1 MRLQGK
7 AGVITGATSGLGLAT
22 LRAMTSEGANIV
34 AVGRDAERG
43 ERALEQVAGNPGR
56 AVFVQGDVKNEQ
68 TIIEAIA
75 RCRSEFGAFN
85 IMHNNA
91 GSQGP
96 RLVHE
101 TTNEEWDEVVATNL
115 TAVFWGCKHAIN
127 VMKETGGGSIINT
140 ASILSFTADAYAPGY
155 TATKTGL
162 LGLTRAIALAYI
174 EDNIRCNCLCPG
186 DFESPMLEDY
196 FQAADNPA
204 AARQEMTDIQPGK
217 RIAHPNDIAPAAVY
231 LASDE
236 SMFVNGTSIVVDG
249 AMLAKCY

>member
-1 MRLQGK
+1 MRLRGK
-7 AGVITGATSGLGLAT
+7 AGVITGATSGLGLET
-22 LRAMTSEGANIV
+22 LRAMTAEGASIV
-34 AVGRDAERG
+34 AVGRNEERG
-43 ERALEQVAGNPGR
+43 RRAVAEAASEPGR
-56 AVFVQGDVKNEQ
+56 AIFFKGDVKDEQ
-68 TIIEAIA
+68 VIVGAIA
-75 RCRSEFGAFN
+75 LCRSEFGAFN

-101 TTNEEWDEVVATNL
+101 TTNNQWDEVVATNL
-115 TAVFWGCKHAIN
+115 TAVFWGCKHAILA
-127 VMKETGGGSIINT
+127 MKETGGGSIINT

-174 EDNIRCNCLCPG
+174 QDNIRCNCICPG

-196 FQAADNPA
+196 FQSADDPA
-204 AARQEMTDIQPGK
+204 AARREMIDVQPGK
-217 RIAHPNDIAPAAVY
+217 RIAHPRDIAPAAVY
-231 LASDE
+231 LASEE
-236 SMFVNGTSIVVDG
+236 SIFVNGTSIVVDG

>member
-1 MRLQGK
+1 MRLEGK
-7 AGVITGATSGLGLAT
+7 SGVITGATSGLGLAT
-22 LRAMTSEGANIV
+22 LDAMTREGANMV
-34 AVGRDAERG
+34 AVGRNQERG
-43 ERALEQVAGNPGR
+43 DR
-56 AVFVQGDVKNEQ
+56 AVARVSGNAGTAVFLEGDVKNEQ
-68 TIIEAIA
+68 TIIDAIA
-75 RCRSEFGAFN
+75 LCRSQFGAFS

-127 VMKETGGGSIINT
+127 AMRETGGGSIINT
-140 ASILSFTADAYAPGY
+140 ASILSFVADEYAPGY

-174 EDNIRCNCLCPG
+174 GDNIRCNCLCPG
-186 DFESPMLEDY
+186 DFESQMLVDY
-196 FQAADNPA
+196 FDAADNPQR
-204 AARQEMTDIQPGK
+204 AREEMEQVQPGK
-217 RIAHPNDIAPAAVY
+217 RIAQPDDIAPAAVY

-236 SMFVNGTSIVVDG
+236 SIFVNGTSIVVDG